1 MSAGGLVTRPW
12 RLLPLPWSILLGY
25 QGSEEQYFY
34 LQCQDLNKSAYIY
47 RFLQNFNQQYQTQ
60 TLEFCPYKEYL
71 GKVEFR
77 VLADSWTIL
86 PYKTLLTIDKYL
98 WDLTSLLRLG
108 VCGKFAPPKL
118 TRSVSQLTKSRK
130 RPAGKIWQGQEE
142 KWLVKPLLHNCRKT
156 HKVNTIPRSLME
168 HPVFIMYKVQIHLKK
183 KKSRRKKVWFFF
195 LTLLGFVPTISKLQA
210 V

>member
-25 QGSEEQYFY
+25 QGSEERYFY
-34 LQCQDLNKSAYIY
+34 LQCQDLNNSVYINMQI
-47 RFLQNFNQQYQTQ
+47 LQHFNQQYQTQ

-77 VLADSWTIL
+77 DLADSWTIL
-86 PYKTLLTIDKYL
+86 PNKTRLTIDKYL

-118 TRSVSQLTKSRK
+118 TRSVLVSSNVEKNGTC
-130 RPAGKIWQGQEE
+130 WQG
-142 KWLVKPLLHNCRKT
+142 LA
-156 HKVNTIPRSLME
+156 S
-168 HPVFIMYKVQIHLKK
+168 
-183 KKSRRKKVWFFF
+183 SRRQELGKLSEPPEKNHQLVRPIAGRK
-195 LTLLGFVPTISKLQA
+195 LTCWQDLASSRDRAVGSVGSWVHLESKR
-210 V
+210 